1 MDDDKWSKGL
11 PRDVLG
17 RILNLCSL
25 SDGVRMGCVCK
36 SWSLVSKWSR
46 RRRPELPWLMMTSD
60 PNSKYE
66 GEEEVRSFFSL
77 SENRIYSIKIPE
89 MRDWICCGSFN
100 NGGWL
105 LIINRNLQIRLFHP
119 WRKVQLQLPHYS
131 TIHPVGFIRPYPPG
145 FQYTAIRKAAMSD
158 NAALVAIIDS
168 QQRLAFCRTGED
180 KTWTRIVDFLLFF
193 LDIIYHKGQFYAV
206 DSNGEIGVVRFNKSS
221 PYVETLTG
229 PYAGVRISR
238 SRGEPLPC
246 DIPWLEDTRYRNY
259 LVADSASNRLLTVKR
274 TFYSRYDI
282 NTTPHYLSKTVG
294 FEVYE
299 KLLEESTEKK
309 TVVLESIGD
318 MAMFLGMNSSMLI
331 MAGQFPG
338 LEENCIYF
346 TDDLCGPHYLNRL
359 PNGCT
364 DMGIFNLEDKTIRP
378 LFLKRFHPPFS
389 PPTWITPLL

>member
-46 RRRPELPWLMMTSD
+46 RRRRELPWLMMSSD

-168 QQRLAFCRTGED
+168 QQRLAFCRT
-180 KTWTRIVDFLLFF
+180 V
-193 LDIIYHKGQFYAV
+193 IY
-206 DSNGEIGVVRFNKSS
+206 GV
-221 PYVETLTG
+221 
-229 PYAGVRISR
+229 
-238 SRGEPLPC
+238 
-246 DIPWLEDTRYRNY
+246 
-259 LVADSASNRLLTVKR
+259 
-274 TFYSRYDI
+274 
-282 NTTPHYLSKTVG
+282 
-294 FEVYE
+294 
-299 KLLEESTEKK
+299 
-309 TVVLESIGD
+309 
-318 MAMFLGMNSSMLI
+318 
-331 MAGQFPG
+331 
-338 LEENCIYF
+338 
-346 TDDLCGPHYLNRL
+346 
-359 PNGCT
+359 
-364 DMGIFNLEDKTIRP
+364 
-378 LFLKRFHPPFS
+378 
-389 PPTWITPLL
+389 